1 MFLSSGVFGQTVS
14 QCLQSGVLGP
24 GTQTSSHCMPQHV
37 VVIFLSS
44 RTSRQTLRQRLAL
57 QPQGA
62 QHRSAALPTLTS
74 IGANAAEIMDPRNS
88 RRDEDFMDVTPMTA
102 RTEFEISNLKS
113 LIPTG
118 TREKK
123 RDNRKVITS

>member
-1 MFLSSGVFGQTVS
+1 
-14 QCLQSGVLGP
+14 
-24 GTQTSSHCMPQHV
+24 
-37 VVIFLSS
+37 
-44 RTSRQTLRQRLAL
+44 
-57 QPQGA
+57 
-62 QHRSAALPTLTS
+62 LTS